1 MLENKKKEAEEAVQ
15 DTNTKISTVNGYN
28 TKLNSRITEYKNM
41 VTAIEEKNNKL
52 AENKRYKNLIPNFMN
67 NIMAVIPKEVQ
78 LTSMSNT
85 NATHIVLEAKSEK
98 YEQLAYFKTKIKNEG
113 IYRCCRWKCNKSYY
127 RRRVTMKNKI
137 VMILL
142 SVSII
147 LLLILAIFGF
157 KLGNFEIPSISK
169 IIDKNK
175 NVNNQIKTESELTS
189 DTYPKNISTLET
201 TINNLNIEKEKYNQV
216 TDFEDGENPWY
227 ETEQYDISYLWKQLG
242 RQATKQKIKLAID
255 VKKAT
260 GADLYDLYFTIK
272 GDYVSISSYIKKIE
286 DDSSLLFRIYNFKLV
301 PGSSDVELKCT
312 FAVKDVR
319 IDPETLVKQPTNNTD
334 SDNQTKNVDNTNQTN
349 ENQTRENNTNQT
361 NEVESQNST
370 EDYNNNVIS

>member
-1 MLENKKKEAEEAVQ
+1 
-15 DTNTKISTVNGYN
+15 
-28 TKLNSRITEYKNM
+28 
-41 VTAIEEKNNKL
+41 
-52 AENKRYKNLIPNFMN
+52 
-67 NIMAVIPKEVQ
+67 
-78 LTSMSNT
+78 
-85 NATHIVLEAKSEK
+85 
-98 YEQLAYFKTKIKNEG
+98 
-113 IYRCCRWKCNKSYY
+113 
-127 RRRVTMKNKI
+127 MKNKI